1 MPHDTMPESR
11 RDDEELL
18 NRRKR
23 ERTDEAFEVA
33 GPIQDPRIGPRLIP
47 VVVAVILVI
56 VVIVLLF
63 ASPR

>member
-1 MPHDTMPESR
+1 MPQDTMPGPR

-18 NRRKR
+18 NRLER

-33 GPIQDPRIGPRLIP
+33 EPIQDPRIGPRLIP

-56 VVIVLLF
+56 VVIVLFF
-63 ASPR
+63 AFPR